1 VKVIGLYDWSGNNSI
16 LPELWI
22 VPYFLPIHPGIVP
35 QNIECIVGLNLF
47 VLRYHWSFFMNY

>member
-22 VPYFLPIHPGIVP
+22 VPHFLPIHPGIVLFLAT
-35 QNIECIVGLNLF
+35 QNAYWTSI
-47 VLRYHWSFFMNY
+47 FFIY